1 MLGLGTDTGDTTP
14 SVLLF
19 FDQERCAAARLSTAH
34 GHSRSPA
41 SQSLWL
47 QRTAAPQLPVQG
59 LASSKRL
66 RLQRTACP
74 QVPVQRLASSKRL
87 GLQRTAPA
95 RRYLFNAGEGFQR
108 YANEYGIKL
117 NKLSGVLL
125 TRMSTDAAGGLP
137 GRL

>member
-47 QRTAAPQLPVQG
+47 QRTAAPQLPVQW

-66 RLQRTACP
+66 RLQHTAAP
-74 QVPVQRLASSKRL
+74 QVPVQRLASATEPVAAARRL
-87 GLQRTAPA
+87 RAGTCSTPA
-95 RRYLFNAGEGFQR
+95 RASS
-108 YANEYGIKL
+108 A
-117 NKLSGVLL
+117 
-125 TRMSTDAAGGLP
+125 TRTSTASSSTS
-137 GRL
+137 